1 MSYYKQFFNKINL
14 NKTNT
19 SKIICIDG
27 VVGVGKSSL
36 AEILADKYG
45 YKLYEEPVINNPILD
60 KFYYDKKRWSF
71 PLQIFFLNK
80 RFQSI
85 KEAEAYQNCIMDR
98 SIYGDIIFSRMLA
111 EDGDLTMEEFEIYE
125 ELLGNMLEHLKTPKL
140 TIYLES
146 NVENAISKIKK
157 RGREYEK
164 IVEYSYWEH
173 LNKHYKEYFDSY
185 NISDVL
191 VINVDDIDFVNNLED
206 RAKVLDII
214 DNKLNET
221 K

>member
-19 SKIICIDG
+19 SKIICVDG

-80 RFQSI
+80 RF
-85 KEAEAYQNCIMDR
+85 
-98 SIYGDIIFSRMLA
+98 
-111 EDGDLTMEEFEIYE
+111 
-125 ELLGNMLEHLKTPKL
+125 
-140 TIYLES
+140 
-146 NVENAISKIKK
+146 
-157 RGREYEK
+157 
-164 IVEYSYWEH
+164 
-173 LNKHYKEYFDSY
+173 
-185 NISDVL
+185 
-191 VINVDDIDFVNNLED
+191 
-206 RAKVLDII
+206 
-214 DNKLNET
+214 
-221 K
+221 